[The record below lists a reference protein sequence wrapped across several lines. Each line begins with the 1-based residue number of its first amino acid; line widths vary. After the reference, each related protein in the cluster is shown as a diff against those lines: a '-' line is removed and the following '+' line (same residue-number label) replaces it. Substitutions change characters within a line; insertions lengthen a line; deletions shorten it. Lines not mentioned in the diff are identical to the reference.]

1 MEGGDM
7 KVYELIYVTDKE
19 FSLGIIYKDENKARA
34 EMRTQNLRCGREN
47 DIWPPYQVRERKVM

>member
-1 MEGGDM
+1 M

-19 FSLGIIYKDENKARA
+19 FSLSIIYKDENKARA
-34 EMRTQNLRCGREN
+34 EMRTRNLRCGREN